1 MTGVDKSEVGFV
13 NKVTEISVIKGRGV
27 GTCARPCILR
37 GGSRSSQMFDISCVL
52 AFAILFMYAESPPP
66 PRYIFTTLLRILLRM
81 CILYIYKTA
90 ELTRERGGQRENRIN
105 PSNERERE
113 RGSISPEISKIG
125 RIKRRK
131 ERGYR
136 ERRGGKK
143 KKTKNFRDNGYWK
156 KFCGQPL
163 QADTKHRTAGAQFVL
178 TH

>member
-52 AFAILFMYAESPPP
+52 AFAILFMYAESPDT
-66 PRYIFTTLLRILLRM
+66 FSLLSLLRILLRM
-81 CILYIYKTA
+81 CILYIYIYKTA

-113 RGSISPEISKIG
+113 DRFRP
-125 RIKRRK
+125 RFQRL
-131 ERGYR
+131 
-136 ERRGGKK
+136 GG
-143 KKTKNFRDNGYWK
+143 
-156 KFCGQPL
+156 
-163 QADTKHRTAGAQFVL
+163 
-178 TH
+178 

>member
-113 RGSISPEISKIG
+113 DRFRP
-125 RIKRRK
+125 RFQRL
-131 ERGYR
+131 
-136 ERRGGKK
+136 GG
-143 KKTKNFRDNGYWK
+143 
-156 KFCGQPL
+156 
-163 QADTKHRTAGAQFVL
+163 
-178 TH
+178 